1 MKKKLIWVIVVLV
14 IVVGSVL
21 GFTLIRKGK
30 DSNVKYRK
38 EALSRGDIEAVVVTS
53 GTLNP
58 IVLVDVGSQVSGK
71 IVKLFADFNSQVKQG
86 QIVAQLDMQ
95 PLKLQVEQSDANY
108 KSSVAALERA
118 KATLAQLKNQ
128 YERAQSLFEKKL
140 MAYQDK
146 ETAEANYLGAKAD
159 VTSAEANLVK
169 AKSQL
174 DQSKVNLD
182 YAIIRSPSDGIVI
195 NKEVNEGQTLQ
206 ANFAA
211 PVLFQVATDLTKM
224 KCACSVDEADVG
236 KVKEGQKVRFT
247 VEAFPNDTFSG
258 SVQQVQFQPQTVSN
272 VVTYTTIVNVDNP
285 ELKLRPGMT
294 ATVTIIVGNAKNVLR
309 VPNSALRFT
318 PTLTQ
323 AEMEKIMKETAER
336 MQAQRQQQPGAGGPN
351 PGDAAQGGLSQAGRA
366 AYPQRAQAQAQA
378 QGFLTGAR
386 PGGGQTG
393 QRRQASRVWVQDKT
407 GKLSII
413 FIRPGVTDNT
423 YTEVLRAE
431 LKEGDEVITGM
442 MGPNAAAA
450 SSQGGPRP
458 GGQMMFIGR

>member
-195 NKEVNEGQTLQ
+195 NRRSMKGRRSRPTLQ
-206 ANFAA
+206 
-211 PVLFQVATDLTKM
+211 
-224 KCACSVDEADVG
+224 
-236 KVKEGQKVRFT
+236 
-247 VEAFPNDTFSG
+247 
-258 SVQQVQFQPQTVSN
+258 
-272 VVTYTTIVNVDNP
+272 
-285 ELKLRPGMT
+285 
-294 ATVTIIVGNAKNVLR
+294 
-309 VPNSALRFT
+309 
-318 PTLTQ
+318 
-323 AEMEKIMKETAER
+323 
-336 MQAQRQQQPGAGGPN
+336 
-351 PGDAAQGGLSQAGRA
+351 
-366 AYPQRAQAQAQA
+366 
-378 QGFLTGAR
+378 
-386 PGGGQTG
+386 
-393 QRRQASRVWVQDKT
+393 RRSSSR
-407 GKLSII
+407 S
-413 FIRPGVTDNT
+413 
-423 YTEVLRAE
+423 
-431 LKEGDEVITGM
+431 
-442 MGPNAAAA
+442 
-450 SSQGGPRP
+450 PRT
-458 GGQMMFIGR
+458 